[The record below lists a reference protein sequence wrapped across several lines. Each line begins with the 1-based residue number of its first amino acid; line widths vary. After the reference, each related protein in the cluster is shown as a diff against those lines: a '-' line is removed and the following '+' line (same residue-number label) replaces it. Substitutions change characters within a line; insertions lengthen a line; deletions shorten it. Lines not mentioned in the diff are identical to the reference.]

1 MMKQFPLPSLT
12 QDQYSTYY
20 GKVIPREDKVE
31 EKIVYP
37 GIKLTCPAKYR
48 NLKKVI
54 KPKHVFI
61 TKIHDTYNHRIYGS
75 DNQWSILPKRLHSL
89 CFPKIHLGSIPK
101 NNRIVI
107 QITDTIH
114 QELPY
119 IPDEFYKQ
127 KIQKAEKPSKPVTRR
142 NKRQRTNNQNKIK
155 HDENYEGW
163 KQEGIN
169 TQGSNTIGKKELMQH
184 LKYTMDEIHK
194 QKLVVKHPF
203 ENIQN
208 IHESDEAKEKFLI
221 ITQFIYHYTKEEMRM
236 QPTIETNEKN
246 IVWENIKELFN

>member
-1 MMKQFPLPSLT
+1 MDQFPLPTLT

-20 GKVIPREDKVE
+20 GKLIPREDKVE

-37 GIKLTCPAKYR
+37 GIKLTCPAKHR
-48 NLKKVI
+48 NLKKNI
-54 KPKHVFI
+54 KPNNVFI
-61 TKIHDTYNHRIYGS
+61 TKINNNTFNHRIYGS

-101 NNRIVI
+101 DNRINI
-107 QITDTIH
+107 QITDSIH
-114 QELPY
+114 QTLPY

-142 NKRQRTNNQNKIK
+142 NKRQRTNKNNIIPQ
-155 HDENYEGW
+155 DENYIGW
-163 KQEGIN
+163 QQESIN
-169 TQGSNTIGKKELMQH
+169 TDKNNSIGKKELIQH

-194 QKLVVKHPF
+194 QKFVVKHPF

-208 IHESDEAKEKFLI
+208 IHENEEAKQKFI
-221 ITQFIYHYTKEEMRM
+221 IIIQFIYHYIKEEMRM
-236 QPTIETNEKN
+236 QPVIETNEKN
-246 IVWENIKELFN
+246 VVWENIKELFD